1 MRAIRGIRRS
11 RVGISESIA
20 TVLLIVAAIVIATVV
35 WAFANSTIN
44 MQQTSADFAITS
56 AEVRYMST
64 GGLCRVFVTVRNNGG
79 QTFRSIELE
88 ISGPNLSSP
97 QRIYSDTIDLLPG
110 RSYSTPSTVSVSCG
124 TYGWTAGTSV
134 LLSVV
139 LKTSSTPEVTIRKN
153 VNVMVQFGA

>member
-1 MRAIRGIRRS
+1 MRAFRRIRRS
-11 RVGISESIA
+11 RSGISESIA

-64 GGLCRVFVTVRNNGG
+64 GGVCRVFVTVRNNGG
-79 QTFRSIELE
+79 QTFKSIQLE
-88 ISGPNLSSP
+88 ISGPNLPSP
-97 QRIYSDTIDLLPG
+97 QTILSETIDLLPG
-110 RSYSTPSTVSVSCG
+110 RSYSTTAAVPCG
-124 TYGWTAGTSV
+124 GYGWTAGTSV

>member
-1 MRAIRGIRRS
+1 MRSFRGIRRS
-11 RVGISESIA
+11 RSGISESIA
-20 TVLLIVAAIVIATVV
+20 TVLLVVAAIVIATVV

-64 GGLCRVFVTVRNNGG
+64 GGVCRVFVTVRNNGG
-79 QTFRSIELE
+79 QTFRSLQLE
-88 ISGPNLSSP
+88 VSGPNTPPLSVLSE
-97 QRIYSDTIDLLPG
+97 TIDLPPG
-110 RSYSTPSTVSVSCG
+110 RSYSTTASVPCG
-124 TYGWTAGTSV
+124 TYGWTAGTPV

-139 LKTSSTPEVTIRKN
+139 LATPPAAGSVTVRKN

>member
-1 MRAIRGIRRS
+1 MRALRGIRRS
-11 RVGISESIA
+11 RSGISESIA
-20 TVLLIVAAIVIATVV
+20 TILLIVAALVIATVV

-64 GGLCRVFVTVRNNGG
+64 GGVCRVFVTVRNNGG
-79 QTFRSIELE
+79 QTFNSIELE
-88 ISGPNLSSP
+88 ISGPNLPSP
-97 QRIYSDTIDLLPG
+97 QTIRSETINLPPG
-110 RSYSTPSTVSVSCG
+110 RSYSTTASVPCG
-124 TYGWTAGTSV
+124 TYGWTAGTPV

-139 LKTSSTPEVTIRKN
+139 LTTPPASGSVTIRKN

>member
-1 MRAIRGIRRS
+1 MIAVRGIRRS
-11 RVGISESIA
+11 RSGISESI
-20 TVLLIVAAIVIATVV
+20 TTILLVVAAVVIVTVV

-64 GGLCRVFVTVRNNGG
+64 GGVCRVFVTVRNNGG
-79 QTFRSIELE
+79 QTFSSLQLE
-88 ISGPNLSSP
+88 ISGPNLPSP
-97 QRIYSDTIDLLPG
+97 QPILSETISLPPG
-110 RSYSTPSTVSVSCG
+110 RSYSTTASVPCG
-124 TYGWTAGTSV
+124 GYGWTAGTPV

-139 LKTSSTPEVTIRKN
+139 LTTPPAAGSVTIRKN